1 MIPLEMSLD
10 QFGKLCRMIYEKLG
24 LTFDER
30 KVHFLT
36 KRVGLRMNVL
46 GIADISQYTFML
58 GYADPKGEE
67 MQALANLITINETY
81 MFREY
86 EQLQAFADYCLPEV
100 VARKEKQGDRSL
112 RIWSAGCS
120 SGEEPY
126 TLAIIV
132 KEVFNDSGSWDIRI
146 AATDVDEDRLVMAR
160 AAVYGDRS
168 VKNVP
173 QEYVARHFVQNGE
186 NFHVSPSI
194 TALVDVGH
202 LNLSDRLQMRS
213 MRDFDFIFCRNV
225 LIYFDDQSRKAT
237 VDHFYK
243 ALRPGG
249 FIFLGHSESVGRISS
264 AFSLR
269 RLGESLVYMKP
280 NL

>member
-1 MIPLEMSLD
+1 M
-10 QFGKLCRMIYEKLG
+10 
-24 LTFDER
+24 
-30 KVHFLT
+30 
-36 KRVGLRMNVL
+36 
-46 GIADISQYTFML
+46 
-58 GYADPKGEE
+58 
-67 MQALANLITINETY
+67 
-81 MFREY
+81 
-86 EQLQAFADYCLPEV
+86 
-100 VARKEKQGDRSL
+100 
-112 RIWSAGCS
+112 
-120 SGEEPY
+120 
-126 TLAIIV
+126 
-132 KEVFNDSGSWDIRI
+132 FNDSGSWDIRI
-146 AATDVDEDRLVMAR
+146 VATDVDEGRLAMAR

-173 QEYVARHFVQNGE
+173 QEYLARHFVQNGG

-225 LIYFDDQSRKAT
+225 LIYFDDQSRKAA

-280 NL
+280 NR